1 MIRPFIFILILFES
15 LTLHSQVILT
25 SSDLPIMIIETES
38 SIQDE
43 PKVTGTMKLIYTEGA
58 RNNVSDPASEY
69 DGVIGIEKRGSTSQ
83 TIFPKTGFGF
93 ETRDELGEN
102 LNVSLL
108 GMPKENDWVL
118 HGPYSDK
125 TLMRNAIA
133 YTLGGQIMEYS
144 PRVRHVELIL
154 NDQYWGVYLLIEKIK
169 RDKNRVNVKKNEEDI
184 TGGYIIKVDKYSGSK
199 AGGWISQYSPIP
211 GQDQFIEYQY
221 HYPKQSDITPD
232 QKTYI
237 EDQFRNF
244 ENIML
249 SNLYNDPELGYR
261 SVIDETSFM
270 DFILINEITKN
281 PDAYRLSTFFY
292 KNRDSIDH
300 RIKMGPIWDFNL
312 ALGNVD
318 YCVNGNVEGWAFD
331 HNLVCPDDFWVIPFW
346 WDRLRQDENFNQEIG
361 ERWKDLREDKF
372 SDQSLSALVDS
383 FKIHLA
389 ESQIRNFQRWPV
401 LGQYVWPNFQVL
413 NSYTEE
419 VNRLESWLI
428 DRAHWMD
435 ENLPMFISNGF
446 NPNEYYTPTIIE
458 NPVREI
464 LSLKFYADSS
474 KPSRIKIFN
483 MEGKLVY
490 QTLQAFIAGEQNL
503 DIDVQALSQGMYILE
518 FRVGEEIQESLKFTK
533 I

>member
-1 MIRPFIFILILFES
+1 MIRSIIFVIILIGS
-15 LTLHSQVILT
+15 GMLHAQVTLT
-25 SSDLPIMIIETES
+25 SSDLPIMIIESES
-38 SIQDE
+38 TIQDE
-43 PKVTGTMKLIYTEGA
+43 PKVTGTMKLIYNGGE
-58 RNNVSDPASEY
+58 RNNVTDPATEY
-69 DGVIGIEKRGSTSQ
+69 DGFIGIEKRGSTSQ
-83 TIFPKTGFGF
+83 TLFPKTGLGF
-93 ETRDELGEN
+93 ETRDEFGEN

-108 GMPKENDWVL
+108 GMPQENDWVL

-133 YTLGGQIMEYS
+133 YTLGGQVMEYS

-154 NDQYWGVYLLIEKIK
+154 NGQYWGVYLLIEKIK
-169 RDKNRVNVKKNEEDI
+169 RDNNRVNVKKNEEDI

-199 AGGWISQYSPIP
+199 AGGWVSQISPIP
-211 GQDQFIEYQY
+211 GQNQFIEYQY
-221 HYPKQSDITPD
+221 HYPKQSDINSD
-232 QKTYI
+232 QKAYI
-237 EDQFRNF
+237 ENQFRNF

-249 SNLYNDPELGYR
+249 SNLYDDPELGYR
-261 SVIDETSFM
+261 SVIDEKSFM

-292 KNRDSIDH
+292 KNLDSIDH

-361 ERWKDLREDKF
+361 ERWKELRENQF
-372 SDQSLSALVDS
+372 SDQSLTAMVDS
-383 FKIHLA
+383 LKIHLA

-401 LGQYVWPNFQVL
+401 LGQYVWPNFEVL
-413 NSYTEE
+413 NTYTEE

-435 ENLPMFISNGF
+435 ENLPLFISSGF
-446 NPNEYYTPTIIE
+446 DPTEYYPPTIVE
-458 NPVREI
+458 NPVNDL

-474 KPSRIKIFN
+474 KPARIKIFN
-483 MEGKLVY
+483 MKGELVY
-490 QTLQAFIAGEQNL
+490 QTLQAFISGEQNL
-503 DIDVQALSQGMYILE
+503 DIDVQALPQGMYILE
-518 FRVGEEIQESLKFTK
+518 FRIGEEIQESLKFTK